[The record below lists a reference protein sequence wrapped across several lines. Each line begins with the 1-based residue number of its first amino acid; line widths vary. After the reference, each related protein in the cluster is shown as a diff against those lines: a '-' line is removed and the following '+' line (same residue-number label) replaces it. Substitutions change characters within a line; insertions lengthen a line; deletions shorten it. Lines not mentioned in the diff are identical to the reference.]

1 MLAFLELSA
10 QSLADGY
17 LLHFG
22 ALTAD
27 VDAGSGSAAEAM
39 AAEVEVFGFG
49 IGCSLGAGDDVFNAG
64 NLREVKIVA
73 AGCLAVGVNCGEEYR
88 MALGEEGCF
97 GVVTG
102 GDGVFSGLCGDEL
115 GVHASED
122 GGVDVIAEERIVL
135 DLGEAQI
142 VDGHSTVGGAF
153 SGCEM

>member
-1 MLAFLELSA
+1 MRVLAFLELSD

-17 LLHFG
+17 LLYFG

-73 AGCLAVGVNCGEEYR
+73 AGRLAVV
-88 MALGEEGCF
+88 
-97 GVVTG
+97 
-102 GDGVFSGLCGDEL
+102 
-115 GVHASED
+115 
-122 GGVDVIAEERIVL
+122 
-135 DLGEAQI
+135 
-142 VDGHSTVGGAF
+142 
-153 SGCEM
+153 